1 MSAASPRH
9 ATSSAADVKYT
20 LYFEM
25 QSQTCGELPPISM
38 VTRAQTRSFP
48 LLPTWRIQRTANASQ
63 PLGGRSR
70 RSRRA
75 MANLSPSMPYT
86 ARSSIGVRRRPSPD
100 SEAMAR
106 SMLRASMTRPTTAQK
121 QSHSDL
127 TAPPRR
133 NNLPDRHAVFTALP
147 ASVNRE
153 RQVTVVV
160 SRIALGSCNG
170 PACRRMFTLRM
181 GRKRRPSLGQ

>member
-1 MSAASPRH
+1 
-9 ATSSAADVKYT
+9 
-20 LYFEM
+20 
-25 QSQTCGELPPISM
+25 
-38 VTRAQTRSFP
+38 
-48 LLPTWRIQRTANASQ
+48 
-63 PLGGRSR
+63 
-70 RSRRA
+70 

-153 RQVTVVV
+153 RQVAVVV
-160 SRIALGSCNG
+160 SRIALGSCNA
-170 PACRRMFTLRM
+170 PARRRMFTLRM
-181 GRKRRPSLGQ
+181 GRKRDRHSGSGDSNTRGSGLPLGTMGQLAMPNDVPATQAHSRSERGS